1 MKANHQFILV
11 ENPGTGNVSVANA
24 LRLVPETG
32 RAFLTP
38 REIRSQ
44 FPEKWDGRKKIVIVR
59 DPVLRFECLATA
71 AYATLS
77 PKTVPD
83 KFYELLARTRDLSRK
98 EKGKALLGYLLDGG
112 PRPKYLN
119 DQSDWLCSKFDIVL
133 TTPMIAT
140 WFNREVRR
148 PCVRTN
154 AFRSNPALRKHHVAA
169 DEALVRELY
178 AKDYDLLGS
187 LRVWSPSDEE
197 VYLYTGVCIPCK
209 KKLEAKEAAKTY
221 GDEPE
226 PVNGLSVGQ
235 IEASVESP
243 ASEVPEPSDEKP
255 KLADPYEEPQPFK
268 FDGSK
273 KVRAR
278 RRRKG

>member
-1 MKANHQFILV
+1 MKANHQYILV

-44 FPEKWDGRKKIVIVR
+44 FPEKWDDRKKIVLVR
-59 DPVLRFECLATA
+59 DPVFRFECLATA

-77 PKTVPD
+77 PTTVPD
-83 KFYELLARTRDLSRK
+83 KFYEFLTKTRDLPRK
-98 EKGKALLGYLLDGG
+98 EKGKALLEYLLGGG

-133 TTPMIAT
+133 ATPMIAT

-154 AFRSNPALRKHHVAA
+154 AFRSNPALRQHHVVA

-187 LRVWSPSDEE
+187 LRVWSPSDDD

-235 IEASVESP
+235 IEEPEEP
-243 ASEVPEPSDEKP
+243 ADTSNEKP
-255 KLADPYEEPQPFK
+255 KLGDPYEEPQPFK